1 MQGRQ
6 NNIVG
11 TWRMKDWA
19 GHLAI
24 AALLIGLIVWVRDD
38 IADLRIQVQAD
49 IASLR
54 TENAALRTEVKADIA
69 ELRTEVQADIADLR
83 NQISDL
89 QQRMARVEGLV
100 EGLRPYIASVSVED
114 AELSSE

>member
-6 NNIVG
+6 NNAVG

-38 IADLRIQVQAD
+38 IADLRIQVRA
-49 IASLR
+49 
-54 TENAALRTEVKADIA
+54 ENAALRTEVK
-69 ELRTEVQADIADLR
+69 ADIADLR

-100 EGLRPYIASVSVED
+100 EGLRPVFAAAEAPPEVS
-114 AELSSE
+114 S

>member
-6 NNIVG
+6 NNAVG

-38 IADLRIQVQAD
+38 IADLRIQVRA
-49 IASLR
+49 
-54 TENAALRTEVKADIA
+54 ENAALRTEVKADIA
-69 ELRTEVQADIADLR
+69 ALRTEVQADIADLR

-100 EGLRPYIASVSVED
+100 EGLRPVFAAAEAPPEVS
-114 AELSSE
+114 S

>member
-6 NNIVG
+6 NNSVG
-11 TWRMKDWA
+11 FWRMKDWA

-38 IADLRIQVQAD
+38 IADLRIQVRA
-49 IASLR
+49 
-54 TENAALRTEVKADIA
+54 ENAALRTEVKADIA
-69 ELRTEVQADIADLR
+69 ALRTEVQADIADLR

-100 EGLRPYIASVSVED
+100 EGLRPVFAAAEAPPEVS
-114 AELSSE
+114 S

>member
-6 NNIVG
+6 NNSVG
-11 TWRMKDWA
+11 IWRMKDWA

-54 TENAALRTEVKADIA
+54 TENAELRTEVK
-69 ELRTEVQADIADLR
+69 ADIADLR

-100 EGLRPYIASVSVED
+100 EGLRPVFAAAEAPPEVS
-114 AELSSE
+114 S